1 MSRSGALAQ
10 IDTLLAAIS
19 DPAFVAVYR
28 GEPLAIS
35 GTPVLAFW
43 VTGRR
48 NDFET
53 LGDIGSRTT
62 VMVRAYFRMQD
73 SPDVRESIELAVWD
87 AMVQIDTQLRSDAD
101 LGGQRDGQQ
110 PRPCDS
116 RIHQHERG
124 SIPHRL
130 GAIRDGDIRRGH
142 DHALDAPGTPHRGV
156 IAGGIYG

>member
-1 MSRSGALAQ
+1 MSRSGALDR
-10 IDTLLAAIS
+10 IDVLLSAIS

-43 VTGRR
+43 VTGRT
-48 NDFET
+48 NDFQT

-87 AMVQIDTQLRSDAD
+87 AMLQIDTQLRSDAD
-101 LGGQRDGQQ
+101 LDGNVTDSSLGPATVGYTNMGGAVFRTV
-110 PRPCDS
+110 
-116 RIHQHERG
+116 
-124 SIPHRL
+124 SIPFEMEL
-130 GAIRDGDIRRGH
+130 YGEITI
-142 DHALDAPGTPHRGV
+142 TP
-156 IAGGIYG
+156 

>member
-1 MSRSGALAQ
+1 MSRSGALGQ

-43 VTGRR
+43 VTGRT

-87 AMVQIDTQLRSDAD
+87 AMFQIDTQLRSDAD
-101 LGGQRDGQQ
+101 LGGNVT
-110 PRPCDS
+110 DS
-116 RIHQHERG
+116 
-124 SIPHRL
+124 SL
-130 GAIRDGDIRRGH
+130 GPATVGYQNMSG
-142 DHALDAPGTPHRGV
+142 GV
-156 IAGGIYG
+156 YRTVSVPFEMEIYGEVTITA